1 MGISSTGRVKR
12 IVNDK
17 LIDLQCE
24 LETLKYRRGIVKA
37 NIAKY
42 KKLGDEKMVSIHQNR
57 YNDLVALEKEI
68 KADIFEETKKLFN
81 GY

>member
-1 MGISSTGRVKR
+1 MGISNTGRVKR

-24 LETLKYRRGIVKA
+24 LETLKYRRGIVKS

-42 KKLGDEKMVSIHQNR
+42 KKLGDDKMVSIHQNR